1 MTEDQYN
8 DFAIESQDIAL
19 KIGGL
24 VQNRTFG
31 VGIMALQVSLKAII
45 ECADPHDRPLIL
57 AGIMLFLTAN
67 TEEDLN
73 PIVH

>member
-1 MTEDQYN
+1 MTDDQYN
-8 DFAIESQDIAL
+8 DFAMESQDIAL
-19 KIGGL
+19 KIGSL

-67 TEEDLN
+67 TEEDPN

>member
-19 KIGGL
+19 KIGSL
-24 VQNRTFG
+24 VQHRTFG

-67 TEEDLN
+67 TEEDPN

>member
-19 KIGGL
+19 KIGSL

-45 ECADPHDRPLIL
+45 ECANPHDRPLIL
-57 AGIMLFLTAN
+57 AGIMLFLTAD
-67 TEEDLN
+67 TEEDPN